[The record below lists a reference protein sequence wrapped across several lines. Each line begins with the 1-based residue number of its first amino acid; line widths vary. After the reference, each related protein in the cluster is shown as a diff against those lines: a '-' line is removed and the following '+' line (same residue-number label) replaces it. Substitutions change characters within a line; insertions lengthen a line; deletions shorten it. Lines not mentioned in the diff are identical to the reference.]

1 MAEDLT
7 VKVNI
12 IKKINGIKISNLI
25 TEAHGTI
32 IVNMKDEKH
41 RSWTN
46 MVQTQLNSPGEK
58 Q

>member
-12 IKKINGIKISNLI
+12 IKEIIGIKISNMI
-25 TEAHGTI
+25 TEAHGII

-46 MVQTQLNSPGEK
+46 TVQTQLNSPGEK

>member
-1 MAEDLT
+1 MAEDLI
-7 VKVNI
+7 VKVNT
-12 IKKINGIKISNLI
+12 IKEISGIKISNLI

-41 RSWTN
+41 RSWTS
-46 MVQTQLNSPGEK
+46 MVQTQMNSPGGR

>member
-12 IKKINGIKISNLI
+12 IKEISGIKISNMI
-25 TEAHGTI
+25 TEAHGII

-46 MVQTQLNSPGEK
+46 MVQTQLNNPEEK

>member
-12 IKKINGIKISNLI
+12 IKEINGIKISNLI

-41 RSWTN
+41 KSWTN

>member
-1 MAEDLT
+1 MAEDMI

-12 IKKINGIKISNLI
+12 IKEINGIKISSLI
-25 TEAHGTI
+25 TEVRGTI

-58 Q
+58 H

>member
-1 MAEDLT
+1 MAEDLI
-7 VKVNI
+7 VKVNT
-12 IKKINGIKISNLI
+12 IKEISGIKISNMI
-25 TEAHGTI
+25 TEAHGII

-46 MVQTQLNSPGEK
+46 TVQTQLNSPGEK